1 MPDNEEDVEAAVD
14 AVVAE
19 CEGNTRAA
27 LRVLVVANSYL
38 EAEVARLAET
48 VSYRQPRQ
56 DVHRLLA
63 RVN

>member
-1 MPDNEEDVEAAVD
+1 MPDNEEDLEAAVD

-48 VSYRQPRQ
+48 VSYRQTRQ

-63 RVN
+63 KVN

>member
-48 VSYRQPRQ
+48 VSYRQTRQ

-63 RVN
+63 KVN

>member
-1 MPDNEEDVEAAVD
+1 MPDDEEDVEAAVD

-48 VSYRQPRQ
+48 VSYRQTRQ

-63 RVN
+63 KVN